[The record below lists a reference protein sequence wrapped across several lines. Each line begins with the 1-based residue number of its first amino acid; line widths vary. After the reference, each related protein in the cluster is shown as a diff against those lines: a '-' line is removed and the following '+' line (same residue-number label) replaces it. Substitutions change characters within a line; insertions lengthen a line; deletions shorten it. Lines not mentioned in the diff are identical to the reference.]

1 MKLVPERW
9 IWKAH
14 DRKTSVSSQ
23 ALRKEAQERSTF
35 GSPIPQFAENYFYG
49 RTDLISSTV
58 HGLWVD
64 APLSLGISKRKLPL
78 ITELGGYPVS
88 TRMKATGL
96 VSPKGN
102 TLAPPM

>member
-23 ALRKEAQERSTF
+23 ALRSWPRKEAPPVLLSHSLLRTT
-35 GSPIPQFAENYFYG
+35 FYG

-78 ITELGGYPVS
+78 ITELGGYPFS